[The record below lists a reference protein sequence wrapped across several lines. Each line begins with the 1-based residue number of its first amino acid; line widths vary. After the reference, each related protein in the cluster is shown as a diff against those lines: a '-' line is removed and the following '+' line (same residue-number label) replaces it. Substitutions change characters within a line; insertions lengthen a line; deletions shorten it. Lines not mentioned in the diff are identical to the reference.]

1 MTTKKS
7 EGTTQLKQN
16 TKQLLFMLE
25 EAIPVEQVARREY
38 TSDIAFFY
46 AKHFK
51 KKLQHFIG
59 LQLEELSQI
68 GRSEVMNDMIRS
80 NINCFRLI
88 DEWMDKMTKE
98 HLGDLQEV
106 RNSFKDGDT
115 LSRELKETYA
125 KNKDN

>member
-59 LQLEELSQI
+59 LQLEELAQI
-68 GRSEVMNDMIRS
+68 GRSETLNDMIRS

-88 DEWMDKMTKE
+88 DEWMEKMTNEHFGDIEEARKSVKE
-98 HLGDLQEV
+98 
-106 RNSFKDGDT
+106 GDT
-115 LSRELKETYA
+115 IIKDLRNKYG
-125 KNKDN
+125 KN